1 MNSKTLQGIADAIN
15 QKEINQCQT
24 DTIDRRWN
32 DIMEVVYLYNN
43 SDITASTVITIF
55 TVFVKVTALRREYDF
70 GKREIEKTVD
80 QILEIFNI

>member
-1 MNSKTLQGIADAIN
+1 MTRSQSLN
-15 QKEINQCQT
+15 QLEKSTFQE
-24 DTIDRRWN
+24 
-32 DIMEVVYLYNN
+32 
-43 SDITASTVITIF
+43 TASTVITIF